1 MPRPEETLTGR
12 GVEYA
17 MGGKGAHQA
26 VAAAR
31 MNAAVDMAGRVGD
44 DDFAVRLFD
53 ALDRAGVN
61 TTQVQRGP
69 EATGMSVAVI
79 DALEDYSSVLVGGAN
94 DHVDAGALRLPSD
107 TAVLCL
113 QNEVPEAANIAA
125 ARQARAIGAK
135 VLLDAAPARPTV
147 APELLA
153 LTDILAVNRAEAHAL
168 TEAAL
173 MRDTLAALRAL
184 GPRVA
189 LVMVGAIIVA
199 GISTVWRGASYPA
212 RRRVEEPG
220 SDATVYAR
228 GDEIG
233 RFSLGSTVI
242 VVTPEHSTT

>member
-1 MPRPEETLTGR
+1 
-12 GVEYA
+12 
-17 MGGKGAHQA
+17 
-26 VAAAR
+26 
-31 MNAAVDMAGRVGD
+31 
-44 DDFAVRLFD
+44 
-53 ALDRAGVN
+53 
-61 TTQVQRGP
+61 
-69 EATGMSVAVI
+69 MSVAVI

-94 DHVDAGALRLPSD
+94 DHVDAGALQLPSD

-189 LVMVGAIIVA
+189 IMTLSADGLVLAEGDAPPRALPAIDVEVISTHGAGDCFMGALAAGLAAGRGLDYALGLGQAAAALHVSTPRSERA
-199 GISTVWRGASYPA
+199 GITLAEAEALRAAQPINRAGYRRTPITLAGAS
-212 RRRVEEPG
+212 
-220 SDATVYAR
+220 
-228 GDEIG
+228 
-233 RFSLGSTVI
+233 
-242 VVTPEHSTT
+242 